1 MSVDIHTDKAGSV
14 PELVGKVAAGGDLL
28 FGITHIITRRIACY
42 KGQTERITSIED
54 VKADRNSDDLQIEVA
69 VNLGGMLI
77 DSDYLTDAKNY
88 LVKSDDKIEIKGIRA
103 ITADDRNANN
113 KKYLDKATHIITL
126 KMDALKQDQDV
137 SIRLQNRLPEWIAT
151 SSTDDDTNLSAA
163 DFAGTTFGLK
173 YLLQGIYD
181 SYKKLSDGE
190 PYYFELK
197 LKLKR

>member
-1 MSVDIHTDKAGSV
+1 MLK
-14 PELVGKVAAGGDLL
+14 GKESRGM
-28 FGITHIITRRIACY
+28 FRPT
-42 KGQTERITSIED
+42 KGQTECITSIED
-54 VKADRNSDDLQIEVA
+54 VKADRNSNDLQIEVA

-163 DFAGTTFGLK
+163 DFADTTFGLK

>member
-1 MSVDIHTDKAGSV
+1 MN
-14 PELVGKVAAGGDLL
+14 E
-28 FGITHIITRRIACY
+28 
-42 KGQTERITSIED
+42 EE
-54 VKADRNSDDLQIEVA
+54 VKAALRCCIVRDP
-69 VNLGGMLI
+69 
-77 DSDYLTDAKNY
+77 
-88 LVKSDDKIEIKGIRA
+88 DDKLRCAECPYRDPDIYCLNR
-103 ITADDRNANN
+103 
-113 KKYLDKATHIITL
+113 L